1 MSERSER
8 IEAAID
14 SEWRTT
20 REIVE
25 RAGYP
30 GDPNARYCAV
40 QRLEALHRQGRVEM
54 KPLGKG
60 PSYRAKALWRL
71 SQ

>member
-30 GDPNARYCAV
+30 GDPSARYCAV

-54 KPLGKG
+54 KLLRKG
-60 PSYRAKALWRL
+60 PSYRTRALWRL
-71 SQ
+71 RA